1 MEQMAAAQLR
11 LIAIGR
17 RHEMMAAFHSV
28 PRDQWLETLGHSW
41 ACRRHHSW
49 TSSRD
54 GFCSLPICS
63 IGWSASQTIPRS
75 STTSPCSSLVP
86 CVQVRDTLSNLQT
99 GDAGGDGGVGGQKG
113 KRVDSKWS
121 LSYSEGWHRPYFS
134 RRIGL
139 LSCTRI
145 GSPLH
150 ACIEWGY
157 PAPLGDLIFEFE
169 PIETELFC
177 RTHLKFESAVVSL
190 SCFPV
195 AVGAAFLTEMQ
206 TGNEK

>member
-1 MEQMAAAQLR
+1 MRRVSASARNRLRQQEDMNEQMAAAQLR

-28 PRDQWLETLGHSW
+28 PRDQWLETTIADIRALMGLPSSPQLDKFTRWFLFLAHLQHRLVGVTDNDRGGQTHAKCKCETSCQT
-41 ACRRHHSW
+41 CRRA
-49 TSSRD
+49 T
-54 GFCSLPICS
+54 
-63 IGWSASQTIPRS
+63 
-75 STTSPCSSLVP
+75 
-86 CVQVRDTLSNLQT
+86 
-99 GDAGGDGGVGGQKG
+99 GGDGGVGGQKG

-157 PAPLGDLIFEFE
+157 PPRGFQRFGL
-169 PIETELFC
+169 
-177 RTHLKFESAVVSL
+177 
-190 SCFPV
+190 
-195 AVGAAFLTEMQ
+195 
-206 TGNEK
+206 